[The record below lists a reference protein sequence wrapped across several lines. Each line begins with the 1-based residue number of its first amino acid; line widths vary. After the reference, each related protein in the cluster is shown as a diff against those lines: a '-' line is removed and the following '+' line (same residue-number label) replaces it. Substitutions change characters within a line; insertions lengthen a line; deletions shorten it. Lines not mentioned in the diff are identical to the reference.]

1 MSEKF
6 VLLTEEEY
14 NKLLHLKEQR
24 NKNNF
29 YHKEYIKNKFRE
41 MKQTKPDE
49 YKFLMQKQ
57 NEANKKYKNKL
68 LEELKKDEQKYKEYK
83 EQIKEYNKNLRIQK
97 KQLLL
102 NCLESQQTKQE

>member
-24 NKNNF
+24 NKNNL

-83 EQIKEYNKNLRIQK
+83 EQIKEYNKNLRTQK

-102 NCLESQQTKQE
+102 NFIESQQTKQE

>member
-1 MSEKF
+1 
-6 VLLTEEEY
+6 
-14 NKLLHLKEQR
+14 
-24 NKNNF
+24 
-29 YHKEYIKNKFRE
+29 
-41 MKQTKPDE
+41 MKSTKPEE

-83 EQIKEYNKNLRIQK
+83 EQIKEYNKNLRTQK

-102 NCLESQQTKQE
+102 NFIESQQTKQE

>member
-24 NKNNF
+24 DKNNF
-29 YHKEYIKNKFRE
+29 YHKEYIKNKIRD

-83 EQIKEYNKNLRIQK
+83 EQIQEYNKN
-97 KQLLL
+97 
-102 NCLESQQTKQE
+102 

>member
-24 NKNNF
+24 DKNNF
-29 YHKEYIKNKFRE
+29 YHKEYIKNKIRD

-83 EQIKEYNKNLRIQK
+83 EQIQEYNKNLKMQK

-102 NCLESQQTKQE
+102 HFIESQQTKQE